1 MKNMT
6 DAIQTV
12 LNVVRHLDEKK
23 YEAIVNYQQSRTLD
37 SLSQV
42 FSAFQQYLNP
52 TSVNYF
58 KYLFDFIPPKA
69 IRLASLIINGSHYFV
84 ILEDGDLYLE
94 W

>member
-1 MKNMT
+1 MS
-6 DAIQTV
+6 DPIQTV
-12 LNVVRHLDEKK
+12 LNVIRDLDEKK
-23 YEAIVNYQQSRTLD
+23 YEAIAKYQESRTFD

-58 KYLFDFIPPKA
+58 KYLFDFLPPKA

-84 ILEDGDLYLE
+84 ILEDGDLYLQ

>member
-1 MKNMT
+1 MS
-6 DAIQTV
+6 DPIQTV
-12 LNVVRHLDEKK
+12 LNAIRDLDEKK
-23 YEAIVNYQQSRTLD
+23 YEAISQYQESRTLD
-37 SLSQV
+37 SLYNV

-84 ILEDGDLYLE
+84 ILEDGDLYLQ